1 MAAIKIERDWFFPK
15 SMDGNLSLSTQEER
29 INQALKRIQGSDDWL
44 EVDGIKCCSRNE
56 ILTALGT
63 PFIQGP
69 MSNPNPQAIP
79 IVCPNCGANT
89 TNRKNCEYC
98 GSMLVRFVDQNIA
111 IDRTVFGEV
120 EYKRIVLAL
129 KKNLE
134 LQKNLSSTEIIMTQ
148 TLPADKVP
156 DVFRGPFLPPVP
168 FIIGGN
174 ITDAIEL
181 HPVRFS
187 TKQTDKE
194 AKRHFIKYADAGIP
208 SYSEP
213 RLIILFSVAN
223 SVNNAWDYE
232 TTKLQ
237 EASYL
242 SLFTKVEVPVYIR
255 EKNGDAVICQDS
267 PFTVYYID
275 MGQDCENAA
284 RILVDFY
291 QRCYNAPENQIV
303 ISTEQLSEEQQKLFP
318 DVKRIINGYGNN
330 SDSGSGCSVALL
342 PILSIGAGIAAGVVK
357 LISHLLV

>member
-15 SMDGNLSLSTQEER
+15 SIDGNLSLSTQEAR
-29 INQALKRIQGSDDWL
+29 INEALKRIQGSNDWL

-56 ILTALGT
+56 ILTVLGT

-69 MSNPNPQAIP
+69 MSRPNPQTIP

-148 TLPADKVP
+148 TLPDKVP
-156 DVFRGPFLPPVP
+156 DVFRGPILPPVP

-181 HPVRFS
+181 HPA
-187 TKQTDKE
+187 KHKE
-194 AKRHFIKYADAGIP
+194 RKGMFIKYADAGIP

-213 RLIILFSVAN
+213 RLIILFSVEN
-223 SVNNAWDYE
+223 VFVDM

-237 EASYL
+237 EASYF
-242 SLFTKVEVPVYIR
+242 SLFTKAEVPIYDR
-255 EKNGDAVICQDS
+255 KENGGAVIVS
-267 PFTVYYID
+267 KEFSVYYID

-291 QRCYNAPENQIV
+291 QRCYNIPENQII
-303 ISTEQLSEEQQKLFP
+303 ISTEQLSEEQQKLYP
-318 DVKRIINGYGNN
+318 DVKRIVNGYGNN
-330 SDSGSGCSVALL
+330 SGSGSGCSVALL
-342 PILSIGAGIAAGVVK
+342 PILGIGAGIAAGIVK